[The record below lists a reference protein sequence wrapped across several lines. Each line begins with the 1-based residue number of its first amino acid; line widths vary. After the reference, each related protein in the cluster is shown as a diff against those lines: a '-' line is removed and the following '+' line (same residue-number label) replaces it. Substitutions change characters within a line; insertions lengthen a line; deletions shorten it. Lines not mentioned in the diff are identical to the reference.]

1 MPDLRFAN
9 CIPLLRFRPISLQQG
24 AEINDLYPVSG
35 DAFPENCPI
44 EDAVG

>member
-1 MPDLRFAN
+1 MPDLEIRQLYTATA
-9 CIPLLRFRPISLQQG
+9 FRPISRQQG